1 MSKRKRTGFPVF
13 ETATVIALAL
23 IGWTAFRLYEVVP
36 RVDEGRGEL
45 NVLKADY
52 FEIAEHLQN
61 SVAALSDCMTNY
73 LQGKEPAELVQFQ
86 QQGQELREW
95 IEAKRR
101 HWLAAEKRGFGVT
114 NAATPS
120 VKIKNQ

>member
-36 RVDEGRGEL
+36 GVDEGQGEL

-61 SVAALSDCMTNY
+61 SVTALNDCFTNY
-73 LQGKEPAELVQFQ
+73 LQSKDPGELVQFQ
-86 QQGQELREW
+86 HQGQELRGW
-95 IEAKRR
+95 IEAK
-101 HWLAAEKRGFGVT
+101 
-114 NAATPS
+114 
-120 VKIKNQ
+120 